1 MGVLFL
7 WGKATRFA
15 QTSFPRQ
22 KSTPTSSLPDS
33 KDISL
38 GQGLF
43 SDIREVLCEG
53 AGLFF
58 PPEIDV

>member
-1 MGVLFL
+1 MGVLFF

-22 KSTPTSSLPDS
+22 KSTPTPSLPDS
-33 KDISL
+33 KDISSE
-38 GQGLF
+38 QDLF
-43 SDIREVLCEG
+43 SDIREFLCEG

>member
-22 KSTPTSSLPDS
+22 KSTPTPPRNSP
-33 KDISL
+33 
-38 GQGLF
+38 QH
-43 SDIREVLCEG
+43 EG
-53 AGLFF
+53 YKATT
-58 PPEIDV
+58 EIKEP